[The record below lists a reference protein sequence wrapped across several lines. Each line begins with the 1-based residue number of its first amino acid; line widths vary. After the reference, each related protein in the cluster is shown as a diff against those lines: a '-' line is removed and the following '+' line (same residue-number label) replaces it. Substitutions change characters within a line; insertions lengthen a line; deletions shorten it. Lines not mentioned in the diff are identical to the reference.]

1 MTGVYYMYVIKFVP
15 SHLRDSSRTVVGHLR
30 DLELGEGHEFKSHL
44 ELGFFGDFWCFISPF
59 ILSFLLAFLFQ
70 CVEKSSRSDCPIC
83 YEVRATLLFLDQ
95 IFCLGH
101 TTVFKKVIIMVS
113 PIFSPSKQKRLFP
126 CAISL
131 NSLFLPPVF
140 AD

>member
-1 MTGVYYMYVIKFVP
+1 M
-15 SHLRDSSRTVVGHLR
+15 SSNLIW
-30 DLELGEGHEFKSHL
+30 SW
-44 ELGFFGDFWCFISPF
+44 DFSEISDALF
-59 ILSFLLAFLFQ
+59 LLSFFLSCLLSCLQ

-101 TTVFKKVIIMVS
+101 TTGFKKVIIMAS
-113 PIFSPSKQKRLFP
+113 PVFSPSKQKRLFP

>member
-1 MTGVYYMYVIKFVP
+1 M
-15 SHLRDSSRTVVGHLR
+15 SSNLIW
-30 DLELGEGHEFKSHL
+30 SW
-44 ELGFFGDFWCFISPF
+44 DFWEISDALF
-59 ILSFLLAFLFQ
+59 LLSFFLSNCLLSCFQ

-95 IFCLGH
+95 TFCLGH
-101 TTVFKKVIIMVS
+101 TTGFKKVIIMAS
-113 PIFSPSKQKRLFP
+113 PVLISPSKQKRLFP

>member
-1 MTGVYYMYVIKFVP
+1 M
-15 SHLRDSSRTVVGHLR
+15 SSNLIW
-30 DLELGEGHEFKSHL
+30 SW
-44 ELGFFGDFWCFISPF
+44 DFSEISDALF
-59 ILSFLLAFLFQ
+59 LLSFFLSCLLSCFQ